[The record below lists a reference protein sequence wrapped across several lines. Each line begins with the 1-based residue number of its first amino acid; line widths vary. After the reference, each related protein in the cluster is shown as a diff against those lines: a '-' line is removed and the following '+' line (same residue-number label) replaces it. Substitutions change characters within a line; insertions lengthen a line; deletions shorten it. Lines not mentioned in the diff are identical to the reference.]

1 MKKNKKVKFNLRLKN
16 IEFNFEKEESIEV
29 LNKNEVENK
38 SEDGTDDQINEN
50 DTKNNSMFWKIK
62 KKIKMLITTI
72 TIMVV
77 GIVGFSSDLISTII
91 GVLELF

>member
-72 TIMVV
+72 SIMVV